1 MDGRSNRGSKAAFSD
16 GLVWMEGLSN
26 RRSKAVFSDGLVW
39 MEDLTVEVKLCL
51 LTD

>member
-1 MDGRSNRGSKAAFSD
+1 MDGRLNRRSKTVSSD

-26 RRSKAVFSDGLVW
+26 RRSKAAFSDGLVW
-39 MEDLTVEVKLCL
+39 IEGLTVEVKLCL